1 MAIKGNFFAE
11 KREWSELKDQILGH
25 YLSPYL
31 EKIIHTGRPTRIADC
46 FAGKGRFD
54 DGKVGSPLIIGHHI
68 ARMLA
73 RTPAPDVK
81 AVFIEKKYAAEL
93 SANLADYPGCKVI
106 DGEYEQSIRKF
117 LSSGTDR
124 NRNYFFY
131 VDPYGIKS
139 LDFSH
144 FANLKKSGFK
154 SIELLLNMNSTGFLR
169 EGCRLLKLQRA
180 IPTWADELDYESDG
194 KNTPERM
201 DDIAEGNYWR
211 AILAD
216 FQSDAIDFHQAE
228 EQFILAY
235 TAQMGGQF
243 KYVVQI
249 PIKERSHHMPK
260 YRLVFATDHHE
271 GLFLMADAMHAAWKK
286 LLENEKRG
294 QLYLFSETELDALTG
309 PTIQDKILA
318 VLRSPLNLRD
328 LLICLIKKHGIAHTP
343 AEYKNAVKDMEGIMF
358 KVDRDPP
365 TTRTGR
371 TSHSMKYDEIGIT
384 VGAIPQES
392 LLLQ

>member
-1 MAIKGNFFAE
+1 MAIKGSFFAE
-11 KREWSELKDQILGH
+11 KREWSKLKDQILDH
-25 YLSPYL
+25 YLSPYF

-81 AVFIEKKYAAEL
+81 AIFIEQKYAAEL
-93 SANLADYPGCKVI
+93 SANLANYPGCKVI

-144 FANLKKSGFK
+144 FANLKKIGFK

-169 EGCRLLKLQRA
+169 EGCRLLNLQRE
-180 IPTWADELDYESDG
+180 IPTWADELDYEADG

-201 DDIAEGNYWR
+201 DDIAGGNYWR
-211 AILAD
+211 SILVN
-216 FQSDAIDFHQAE
+216 FQSGAIDFHQAE
-228 EQFILAY
+228 EQFISAY
-235 TAQMGGQF
+235 TAQLGGQF

-260 YRLVFATDHHE
+260 YRLVFATDHHD
-271 GLFLMADAMHAAWKK
+271 GFFLMADEMHAAWRV
-286 LLENEKRG
+286 LLEQEKGG
-294 QLYLFSETELDALTG
+294 QLYLFDDTELDSLTG
-309 PTIQDKILA
+309 PTIQDKIVA
-318 VLRSPLNLRD
+318 ELRTPLNLRD
-328 LLICLIKKHGIAHTP
+328 LLSRLVTKHGIAHTTG
-343 AEYKNAVKDMEGIMF
+343 EYKKAIKEKDDIFKIVRDPALTAKGRPSRSMDHNAVE
-358 KVDRDPP
+358 
-365 TTRTGR
+365 
-371 TSHSMKYDEIGIT
+371 IT
-384 VGAIPQES
+384 VSAIPQS
-392 LLLQ
+392 ALFLQ